1 MKQLGFVTDS
11 VFNDDC
17 DVNAVVPR
25 VVGALLL
32 STSVFSV
39 VSTFRKYKR
48 ECVSFY

>member
-1 MKQLGFVTDS
+1 MGQLGFVTDS

-39 VSTFRKYKR
+39 VSTFRKYKKDY
-48 ECVSFY
+48 VTLH

>member
-1 MKQLGFVTDS
+1 MPQLDAGTDFL
-11 VFNDDC
+11 FNDDC

-48 ECVSFY
+48 V